1 VNEDIPPVGSELDI
15 RSLRYFVAV
24 AGDLHFTTAAARL
37 FVAQQAL
44 SRDIGRLERQLD
56 RQLFVRTTRRVSLT
70 PDGEQLLERARELL
84 AVHDRLW
91 RDLHAADARPIIVD
105 QLSEGRLTGV
115 RILDAAR
122 AGSPWLEF
130 RGRFGGGVGP
140 ALERLRSGEID
151 VVLGRLDWLD
161 QPPLDDIGRQ
171 LIRLEPLAVLLPVGH
186 PLAELSAIPLALL
199 RGQVIDADPATTAA
213 PEWADLVRQ
222 FLALTG
228 ARPTPP
234 HLPAVGVE
242 EQGYHL
248 VRQGLPILTAIDHV
262 TPPNGVVRRLVD
274 PTPLYAWSMAWLRSG
289 ARRGLDV
296 LDATVASLRD
306 GEGWLGVRDV
316 ETGGYWLPE
325 PEASALISR

>member
-1 VNEDIPPVGSELDI
+1 MNEDIPPVGSELDI

-24 AGDLHFTTAAARL
+24 AEDLHFTTAAARL

-70 PDGEQLLERARELL
+70 PDGERLLERARELL

-91 RDLHAADARPIIVD
+91 RELHAADARPIVVD
-105 QLSEGRLTGV
+105 LLSEGRLTGP

-122 AGSPWLEF
+122 VAAPRVEF
-130 RGRFGGGVGP
+130 RGRFGSGVGTS
-140 ALERLRSGEID
+140 LERLRSGELD
-151 VVLGRLDWLD
+151 VVFGRLDWLG
-161 QPPLDDIGRQ
+161 QGPMDDIGRQ
-171 LIRLEPLAVLLPVGH
+171 LLRLEPLAVLLPASH
-186 PLAELSAIPLALL
+186 PLAELPEIPLERL
-199 RGQVIDADPATTAA
+199 RGQEIDADPTTTAA

-234 HLPAVGVE
+234 HLPAIGLE

-248 VRQGLPILTAIDHV
+248 VRQNLPILTAIDHLP
-262 TPPNGVVRRLVD
+262 PPNGVVRQLVD
-274 PTPLYAWSMAWLRSG
+274 PTPLYPWSMAWLRG
-289 ARRGLDV
+289 ANRSALEV
-296 LDATVASLRD
+296 LRATATALARE
-306 GEGWLGVRDV
+306 EGWLGATDV
-316 ETGGYWLPE
+316 ASSGYWLPE
-325 PEASALISR
+325 PEAWTLLSS

>member
-1 VNEDIPPVGSELDI
+1 MNTEIPPVGSELDI

-24 AGDLHFTTAAARL
+24 AEELHFTTAAARL
-37 FVAQQAL
+37 FVAQQSL
-44 SRDIGRLERQLD
+44 SRDIGRLERQLG

-91 RDLHAADARPIIVD
+91 RDLHVADARPIIVD
-105 QLSEGRLTGV
+105 QLSEGRLTGP
-115 RILDAAR
+115 RILDTARVAAP
-122 AGSPWLEF
+122 GLEF

-140 ALERLRSGEID
+140 ALERLRSGEVD

-161 QPPLDDIGRQ
+161 QPPTDDIGRQ
-171 LIRLEPLAVLLPVGH
+171 LIRLEPLAVLLPAGH
-186 PLAELSAIPLALL
+186 PLAELDAIPLALL

-234 HLPAVGVE
+234 HMPAIGLE

-248 VRQGLPILTAIDHV
+248 VRQGLPILSAIDHV
-262 TPPNGVVRRLVD
+262 TPPNGVVRQLVD

-289 ARRGLDV
+289 SRRGLDV
-296 LDATVASLRD
+296 LDATVDTLCD

-316 ETGGYWLPE
+316 EGGDYWLPE
-325 PEASALISR
+325 PEASALVSR